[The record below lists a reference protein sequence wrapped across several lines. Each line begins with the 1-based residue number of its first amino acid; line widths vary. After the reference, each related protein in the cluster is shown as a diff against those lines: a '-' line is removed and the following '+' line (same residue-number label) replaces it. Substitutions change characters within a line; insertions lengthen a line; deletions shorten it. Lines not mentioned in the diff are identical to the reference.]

1 MPIHHKEYTDRILR
15 KSSLHAYQL
24 ALKKGNGL
32 LGEKRGIADFGRG
45 FRADPDVTTQAG
57 IAIPFGRK
65 RNTTKSLTYSD
76 NFVKGGKKPK
86 GLSTADFYQRD
97 NLRKLTLGNHSFN
110 AIDKQEIT
118 QLVQKRDIVSVFGNA
133 NLYSVALPG
142 TKPNQQMQLPEV
154 TLSLFNDRDRR
165 IPQSDKMGTNITP
178 VLADLVKR
186 YNVEL
191 HNSEASEMRIN
202 RRRVK
207 MGFEQLLPGVLNN
220 SPKILD
226 AYLPNNGTRQFFKV
240 VAVEA
245 INKLLK
251 GSSPISN
258 QKRDWSGSAKLMNA
272 QVGTIR
278 RNVPEKAIERNTGVG
293 SLKNAVGGFKSAG
306 AYSSAMNSRLR
317 MLDFLSNLNSKYGL
331 QGIVA
336 DGILPAGNNSQGT
349 GYRRQESKVDGL
361 HQMYGMAG
369 LFENTPQTYSMPAT
383 ERNTLFPGRFK
394 TAAATGAFKPF
405 HPGRQST
412 HAFQS
417 QQRTVHIHMNRPL
430 IENFSITSKDAGSG
444 IAEFRRKV
452 EEVLLEI
459 LNSANAIR

>member
-1 MPIHHKEYTDRILR
+1 MPLHYKEYTDRILR

-24 ALKKGNGL
+24 SVKKENGL
-32 LGEKRGIADFGRG
+32 FGEKRGMADFGKG
-45 FRADPDVTTQAG
+45 LRAYPEVTTQVG
-57 IAIPFGRK
+57 IARPFGRK
-65 RNTTKSLTYSD
+65 RNSTGSLTYND
-76 NFVKGGKKPK
+76 NFANSRKKPQ
-86 GLSTADFYQRD
+86 GLATADFYQRD

-118 QLVQKRDIVSVFGNA
+118 QLVQKRDIISTIRNA
-133 NLYSVALPG
+133 NRYSVALPG

-178 VLADLVKR
+178 VLADLVKSC
-186 YNVEL
+186 NFEL
-191 HNSEASEMRIN
+191 HNSEASEIHIN

-207 MGFEQLLPGVLNN
+207 MGFEQLLPGVPNN
-220 SPKILD
+220 SPKISD

-317 MLDFLSNLNSKYGL
+317 MLDFLSNLNSIYGL

-336 DGILPAGNNSQGT
+336 NTRLQARNNSQGT
-349 GYRRQESKVDGL
+349 LYSGQEKRIDSWLQVF
-361 HQMYGMAG
+361 GMKG
-369 LFENTPQTYSMPAT
+369 LFEMAPQTLSMLAA
-383 ERNTLFPGRFK
+383 ERNTFVPGLFNT
-394 TAAATGAFKPF
+394 TAATRAFNPF

-417 QQRTVHIHMNRPL
+417 QQRSVHIHMNRPL

-459 LNSANAIR
+459 LNSANATR